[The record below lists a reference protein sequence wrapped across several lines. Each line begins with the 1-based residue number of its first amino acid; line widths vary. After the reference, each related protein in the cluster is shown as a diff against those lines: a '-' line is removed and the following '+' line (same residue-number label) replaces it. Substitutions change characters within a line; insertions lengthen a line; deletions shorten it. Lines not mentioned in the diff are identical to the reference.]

1 MTPIPNRYAASS
13 ASRRVSF
20 LLALGI
26 TLLMFATLV
35 AMGSFNA
42 PMGGKGSRLVAVSL
56 AGEREK
62 AAASPAKKRETAEQ
76 ASTTQAL
83 VPPVKPAVT
92 LPTPNTYRLPD
103 GFIQMSK
110 AEMASADIGRAPRVD
125 GRAGGGS
132 EGGSGGGGSGAGQG
146 PGGAMLYNAEW
157 VREPTN
163 AELATYLPA
172 KRDPGAW
179 GLIACRTI
187 DRFRVEDCREL
198 DESPRGSGMARA
210 MRQASW
216 QFLVRPPR
224 ENGKP
229 LLGVWVRIRFDIT
242 PGRSSPAAGEGQGP
256 AVAAG
261 GTEGPVGRSA
271 G

>member
-1 MTPIPNRYAASS
+1 MTTTSGRYTASP

-35 AMGSFNA
+35 AMGTYEA
-42 PMGGKGSRLVAVSL
+42 PPGGKGSRLVAVSL
-56 AGEREK
+56 EGEREK
-62 AAASPAKKRETAEQ
+62 AAASPARMSETAEQ
-76 ASTTQAL
+76 TSTTQAL
-83 VPPVKPAVT
+83 VPPVTPPVT
-92 LPTPNTYRLPD
+92 LPTRNTYKLPD
-103 GFIQMSK
+103 GFIQLSK
-110 AEMASADIGRAPRVD
+110 AEMTSADIGRAPQAS
-125 GRAGGGS
+125 GKSGS
-132 EGGSGGGGSGAGQG
+132 GSDQGAGGGGSGAGQG
-146 PGGAMLYNAEW
+146 PGGAMLYSAEW
-157 VREPTN
+157 VCEPTN

-172 KRDPGAW
+172 KREPGSW

-198 DESPRGSGMARA
+198 DEGPRGSGMARA
-210 MRQASW
+210 MREAAW

-242 PGRSSPAAGEGQGP
+242 PGRSSPEAG
-256 AVAAG
+256 
-261 GTEGPVGRSA
+261 
-271 G
+271 